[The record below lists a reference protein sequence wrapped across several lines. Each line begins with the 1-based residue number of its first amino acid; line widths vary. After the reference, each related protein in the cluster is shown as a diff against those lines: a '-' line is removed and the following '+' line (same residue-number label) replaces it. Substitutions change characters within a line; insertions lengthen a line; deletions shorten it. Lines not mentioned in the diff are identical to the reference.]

1 MPSVHFNYGNWQF
14 WSVYDTANDLYGN
27 HKVTFDGPNKIII
40 VNEGVT
46 ELDFREDVYSNWKE
60 WLKDPNQ
67 QNPEY
72 PPAISAIGGD
82 PLPGDRALGTTYF
95 LENGWRMRTWEGDH
109 ELTVTGNF
117 FTREGDSAF
126 VSTLNPWTITIN
138 LNTSTLVETIFGETN
153 ITAGDIT
160 AIAAGVWANEFDDS
174 TTAEA
179 ILRSIPDDVW
189 NYVIDSAK
197 GEIAR
202 EKLRKIATKTQDIA
216 LR

>member
-1 MPSVHFNYGNWQF
+1 MLIFNYGNWQF
-14 WSVYDTANDLYGN
+14 WGEYNPPLYLGEQ
-27 HKVTFDGPNKIII
+27 KVTFDGINKLIL

-46 ELDFREDVYSNWKE
+46 ELNFQEDVYSAWKE
-60 WLKDPNQ
+60 WLRDPNQ
-67 QNPEY
+67 QNAKY
-72 PPAISAIGGD
+72 IDAVSAVGGD
-82 PLPGDRALGTTYF
+82 PLPGARALGTTFF
-95 LENGWRMRTWEGDH
+95 LENGWRMRTWNGDH
-109 ELTVTGNF
+109 ELTLSGNA
-117 FTREGDSAF
+117 FTREGDPLF
-126 VSTLNPWTITIN
+126 VTALGNNTITIN

-153 ITAGDIT
+153 ITAGDIA

-179 ILRSIPDDVW
+179 ILRAIPDDVW
-189 NYVIDSAK
+189 NYVIDTTK

>member
-1 MPSVHFNYGNWQF
+1 MLIFNYGNWQF
-14 WSVYDTANDLYGN
+14 WGEYNPPLYLGEQ
-27 HKVTFDGPNKIII
+27 KVTFDGINKLIL

-46 ELDFREDVYSNWKE
+46 ELNFQEDVYSAWKE
-60 WLKDPNQ
+60 WLRDPNQ
-67 QNPEY
+67 QNAKY
-72 PPAISAIGGD
+72 IDAISAVGGD
-82 PLPGDRALGTTYF
+82 PLPGARALGATFF
-95 LENGWRMRTWEGDH
+95 LENGWRMRTWNGDH
-109 ELTVTGNF
+109 ELTLSGNA
-117 FTREGDSAF
+117 FTREGDPLF
-126 VSTLNPWTITIN
+126 VTALGNNTITIN

-153 ITAGDIT
+153 ITAGDIA

-179 ILRSIPDDVW
+179 ILRAIPDDVW
-189 NYVIDSAK
+189 NYVIDTTK